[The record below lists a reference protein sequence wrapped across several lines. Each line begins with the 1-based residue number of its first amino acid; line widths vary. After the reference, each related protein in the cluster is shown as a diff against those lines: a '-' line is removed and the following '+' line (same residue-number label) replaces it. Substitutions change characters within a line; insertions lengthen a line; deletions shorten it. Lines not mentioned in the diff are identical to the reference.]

1 MSNKGVEIVYGNV
14 AVGAKENF
22 VAKTADKADFVK
34 LEELQYLNLDI
45 KNYANPCE
53 KYSVLLDGNAE
64 AFPSDTENKDFGLWS
79 ESISDDN
86 GDFQDPIV
94 LELTSHNL
102 YTSQGLT
109 FTFDTFNNIFPLR
122 MGIVWY
128 RVIDG
133 VEDRLGT
140 KVFYPDS
147 SVYFCYNL
155 VENYN
160 KVEIHFLKLNM
171 PQNRLKLVSIDYGHG
186 TIFTGDEL
194 RNIKTIQ
201 EINPISSEITINTT
215 DFTLDSRS
223 NVEYSFQ
230 AKQPLSVY
238 FNGELKSTIFI
249 RKAIRKAKKIWQVQG
264 EDYIGLM
271 DNVPYYGGIFTDKN
285 AVDLLDD
292 IFSISKIPHTI
303 DDVFRDITLTGYIPY
318 TSCREALMQ
327 VAFAIQA
334 VVDTSNSDV
343 VKIFALD
350 DAVKQEISKDRI
362 MQGQS
367 FVDDETVTAVE
378 VAAHSYNPISES
390 VEVYN
395 AKESGQG
402 ENIFVKFSEPL
413 HDLSIANGEITEYG
427 SNYAIIN
434 ADSDCVLSGQRYEHT
449 KEIRQKK
456 NPIVSVDELEKIVAI
471 ENATLV
477 SANNVDNVLEKCY
490 NWLIKTNTINLK
502 IVERKYKDEAETQ
515 VGDKIKVGT
524 EYLGTQEGIITKQTF
539 SLIGGIIIKDTV
551 MR

>member
-22 VAKTADKADFVK
+22 VADTADKADFVK
-34 LEELQYLNLDI
+34 LEELQNLNLDI

-79 ESISDDN
+79 ESISGDD
-86 GDFQDPIV
+86 GVFPSPIV
-94 LELTSHNL
+94 LELTSYNPNISQELTSYNL

-122 MGIVWY
+122 MWIGWY
-128 RVIDG
+128 RVTEDG
-133 VEDRLGT
+133 EEGLSANF
-140 KVFYPDS
+140 FYPDS
-147 SVYFCYNL
+147 SVYFCDNL

-160 KVEIHFLKLNM
+160 KVKIRFLNLNM

-271 DNVPYYGGIFTDKN
+271 DNVPYYGGIFENKN
-285 AVDLLDD
+285 VVKLLDD
-292 IFSISKIPHTI
+292 IFSISKIRSI
-303 DDVFRDITLTGYIPY
+303 FKGNWRISSIRVLSRVVSAEFLRSAAYIPK
-318 TSCREALMQ
+318 R
-327 VAFAIQA
+327 
-334 VVDTSNSDV
+334 
-343 VKIFALD
+343 
-350 DAVKQEISKDRI
+350 
-362 MQGQS
+362 
-367 FVDDETVTAVE
+367 
-378 VAAHSYNPISES
+378 
-390 VEVYN
+390 
-395 AKESGQG
+395 
-402 ENIFVKFSEPL
+402 
-413 HDLSIANGEITEYG
+413 
-427 SNYAIIN
+427 
-434 ADSDCVLSGQRYEHT
+434 
-449 KEIRQKK
+449 
-456 NPIVSVDELEKIVAI
+456 
-471 ENATLV
+471 
-477 SANNVDNVLEKCY
+477 
-490 NWLIKTNTINLK
+490 
-502 IVERKYKDEAETQ
+502 
-515 VGDKIKVGT
+515 
-524 EYLGTQEGIITKQTF
+524 
-539 SLIGGIIIKDTV
+539 
-551 MR
+551 